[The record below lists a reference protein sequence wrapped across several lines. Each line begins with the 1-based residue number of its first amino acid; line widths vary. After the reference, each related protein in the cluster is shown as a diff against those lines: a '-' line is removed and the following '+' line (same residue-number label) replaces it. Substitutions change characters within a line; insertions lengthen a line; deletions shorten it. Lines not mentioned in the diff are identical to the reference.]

1 MSLWKGK
8 SKGTKSGYRIFIW
21 ILKNFGVL
29 PGYFVLRFV
38 VLYFFLF
45 SYSSSKVLYAFY
57 RHRLGFSR
65 LASLRSIYRN
75 YYKMGQSIIDKI
87 VVMSGIKNRFSF
99 HLDGEENLHHIASLK
114 KGGILLSAHIGN
126 WDIAAHLM
134 KSLNTRINILI
145 FDGEDEQ
152 IKQYLS
158 GITGALPVNIIVI
171 KEDLSHIYQLSE
183 AFGRN
188 ELVCMHA
195 DRYLEGNKTM
205 TVNFL
210 GKEAK
215 FPMGPFILAS
225 TFKVPVSYVFA
236 LKESNLHYHFFASK
250 IIDYSHL
257 EKGRLMQQMVI
268 DYTREMESKVK
279 QYPDQWFNHYDFWHR

>member
-8 SKGTKSGYRIFIW
+8 SKGTTTGYRIFIW
-21 ILKNFGVL
+21 ILKHFGVL

-45 SYSSSKVLYAFY
+45 SYTSSKVLYSFY
-57 RHRLGFSR
+57 RHRLGFGR
-65 LASLRSIYRN
+65 IASILKIYRN
-75 YYKMGQSIIDKI
+75 YYMMGQSIIDKI

-134 KSLNTRINILI
+134 KRLNSRINILI
-145 FDGEDEQ
+145 FDGEDVQ
-152 IKQYLS
+152 IKQYL
-158 GITGALPVNIIVI
+158 TGVTGTLPVNIIVI
-171 KEDLSHIYQLSE
+171 KEDLSHIYELIE
-183 AFGRN
+183 AFSRN

-205 TVNFL
+205 PVNFL

-257 EKGRLMQQMVI
+257 EKGTLMQQMLL
-268 DYTREMESKVK
+268 DYTREMEMKVK
-279 QYPDQWFNHYDFWHR
+279 QYPDQWFNHYDFWHQ